1 MLVSEGKIPYF
12 SFLFRT
18 FMFTVFFYLQ
28 VSLMY
33 SSPHRWQSQ
42 LDLVCVRCKA
52 SGPFVLVTFPSNVI
66 RIDSMSLIP
75 PPSACSQYRCHLPKW
90 HLWKLLNLKN
100 KKAFDLWK
108 VQWLFFPL
116 YLLSGPTESPANDL
130 KNSASW
136 SLKLGLRNQNTV
148 CTLNFSWRRG
158 KVVNWIY

>member
-1 MLVSEGKIPYF
+1 MLVSEGKILYF

-18 FMFTVFFYLQ
+18 FMFTVFSYLQ

-33 SSPHRWQSQ
+33 SSPHCWQSQ

-52 SGPFVLVTFPSNVI
+52 SRPFVLVTFPSNVI
-66 RIDSMSLIP
+66 RIDSVSLIP

-108 VQWLFFPL
+108 VQWLFFFPL
-116 YLLSGPTESPANDL
+116 FAFWTNWKSCKWSEELSFLIVKIGFKES
-130 KNSASW
+130 KH
-136 SLKLGLRNQNTV
+136 SL
-148 CTLNFSWRRG
+148 
-158 KVVNWIY
+158 YP